1 MSHTDF
7 EGMDHRD
14 LAAALASLAQGVTT
28 SRNVDDALSAVTTA
42 ATDLLD
48 GADCA
53 DILVISRRKK
63 QFRSHAATSSLPRKM
78 DDLQEQFG
86 QGPCIEA
93 ATGATMVRVDDFST
107 ETRWP
112 QFCQAAAEMGVT
124 SMLSF
129 KLYTA
134 PGVIGA
140 LNIFGKAVS
149 AFSDRDEEIG
159 LMLATNGAV
168 ALQLVT
174 NRTQFES
181 ALASR
186 DLIGQAK
193 GMIMERFGIDAVQAF
208 ALLTKLS
215 QDSNTPVAHI
225 SAQLVEQGPVIDS
238 QSPNAARRASSPTG
252 T

>member
-1 MSHTDF
+1 MLHNDF
-7 EGMDHRD
+7 EGVDHRD
-14 LAAALASLAQGVTT
+14 LAVALASLAQGVTT

-53 DILVISRRKK
+53 DILVISGRKK
-63 QFRSHAATSSLPRKM
+63 QFRSYAATSTLPRKM

-86 QGPCIEA
+86 QGPCVEV
-93 ATGATMVRVDDFST
+93 ATGSTVVRVDDFST

-112 QFCQAAAEMGVT
+112 QFCQAATDAGVT

-140 LNIFGKAVS
+140 LNIFGKAVN
-149 AFSDRDEEIG
+149 AFTDRDQEIG

-186 DLIGQAK
+186 DVIGQAK

-225 SAQLVEQGPVIDS
+225 SAQLVEQGPVVTS
-238 QSPNAARRASSPTG
+238 QPSPLLR
-252 T
+252 